1 MPEPRARDPRT
12 LLWAAVAAVGV
23 GLLGFNTL
31 PLLVG
36 AVIDGLGLDA
46 RQAGLLGSV
55 EIGAMAV
62 ASLLLA
68 PRVGVIPRRAVAIS
82 SAAVVTG
89 AHLLSA
95 IPDEIALL
103 LSLRLLA
110 GLGEGCIYAIANAVI
125 ASSVDP
131 DRLYARVTLVGAL
144 AVAALFLAI
153 PYAIELWAHRG
164 AFGSLAAV
172 ALFCVPLLFWLPRSR
187 AGVVRIEH
195 RDGVL
200 LRGSSLAVLASAF
213 VLSVGEGAIWAFVE
227 RIGGHVGL
235 SIDEVGV
242 VLAITT
248 VAGVSGAGLAAW
260 LGTRFGRTIPLT
272 FGMAAIGAASM
283 VLAYAGSP
291 AAYVGAELAYNT
303 AYLFV
308 APFLLG
314 TAAAVDEQG
323 RVAAAT
329 GGMVLVGGALGPAVG
344 GALVAWGSYPP
355 LGWLVLACGALAIS
369 LILPTAF
376 ALDRGEE
383 SAERVALRGQRVSRS
398 PGIER

>member
-1 MPEPRARDPRT
+1 
-12 LLWAAVAAVGV
+12 
-23 GLLGFNTL
+23 LLGFNTL

-55 EIGAMAV
+55 EIGAMAA

-68 PRVGVIPRRAVAIS
+68 PRVGAIPRRRVAIA
-82 SAAVVTG
+82 SAAVVIG
-89 AHLLSA
+89 AHVLSA
-95 IPDEIALL
+95 IPADFALL

-144 AVAALFLAI
+144 AVAALFVAI
-153 PYAIELWAHRG
+153 PYAIEPFAHRG

-172 ALFCVPLLFWLPRSR
+172 ALFCVPLLLWLPRSR
-187 AGVVRIEH
+187 AGVTRIENPN
-195 RDGVL
+195 GVL
-200 LRGSSLAVLASAF
+200 LRGPSLAVLASAF

-260 LGTRFGRTIPLT
+260 LGTRFGRTIPLSLGIT
-272 FGMAAIGAASM
+272 AIGAASV
-283 VLAYAGSP
+283 VLGYAAIP

-308 APFLLG
+308 TPFLLG
-314 TAAAVDEQG
+314 TAAAVDARG

-344 GALVAWGSYPP
+344 GAVVAWGSYPP
-355 LGWLVLACGALAIS
+355 LGWLVVVCCALAIS
-369 LILPTAF
+369 LILPTTF

-383 SAERVALRGQRVSRS
+383 YAERVALRGQRVSRS